1 MRLVLAK
8 REAAEEEGAETAAE
22 DRGVAAGGDSNPL
35 LAKNVFIK
43 EGRTDGS
50 VRPSP

>member
-1 MRLVLAK
+1 MRPVLAK
-8 REAAEEEGAETAAE
+8 REAAEEEGAAAAE

-35 LAKNVFIK
+35 PAKNVFIK
-43 EGRTDGS
+43 EGRTDGL